1 MLAVEM
7 LTLLQCNEE
16 LRGVRVW
23 TTISHGQNA
32 SMSVPALEVFI
43 FKGLAFRVDAV
54 ATSTITLS
62 DITSLDDEAIDYSVD
77 AASKVVQLSLVFLV
91 SCIRQLISV

>member
-1 MLAVEM
+1 
-7 LTLLQCNEE
+7 
-16 LRGVRVW
+16 
-23 TTISHGQNA
+23 
-32 SMSVPALEVFI
+32 MSVPALEVFI